1 MRLTES
7 TSYMMISTLNDPEE
21 PFTPTLELV
30 ATSVTGCLTN
40 IVKSAAGSSQ
50 DRADLAATTT
60 SQEVRIANTGSKL
73 KINSPTYSLAS
84 SFFLLQFFMTHFM
97 GLRGK
102 IKSLRKSNSH
112 YKNTLWLTIFL
123 SFQFV
128 KKASEKLSSMSDA
141 FFGRLVP
148 SEDLVLKTPNMAIS
162 LKKVTANDAKGLS
175 MGDGPSKFK
184 LPSSLGNIGG
194 GEINAKV

>member
-1 MRLTES
+1 
-7 TSYMMISTLNDPEE
+7 
-21 PFTPTLELV
+21 
-30 ATSVTGCLTN
+30 
-40 IVKSAAGSSQ
+40 
-50 DRADLAATTT
+50 
-60 SQEVRIANTGSKL
+60 
-73 KINSPTYSLAS
+73 
-84 SFFLLQFFMTHFM
+84 MTHFM

-123 SFQFV
+123 FFQFV